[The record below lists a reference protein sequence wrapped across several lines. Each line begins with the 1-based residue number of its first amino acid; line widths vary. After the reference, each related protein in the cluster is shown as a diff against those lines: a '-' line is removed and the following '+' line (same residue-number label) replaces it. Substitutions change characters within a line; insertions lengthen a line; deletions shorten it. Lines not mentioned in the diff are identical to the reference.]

1 MQMRKI
7 DALAIC
13 CELLRLRF
21 CAPQK
26 PLRPEDGTYKSS
38 DGGLVID
45 ERLSKRRH
53 LSPIS

>member
-1 MQMRKI
+1 MRKI

-38 DGGLVID
+38 DGGLMID